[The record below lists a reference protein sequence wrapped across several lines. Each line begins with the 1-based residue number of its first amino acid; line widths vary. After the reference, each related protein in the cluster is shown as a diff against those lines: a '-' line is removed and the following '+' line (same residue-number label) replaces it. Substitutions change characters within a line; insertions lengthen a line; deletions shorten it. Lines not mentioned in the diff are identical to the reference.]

1 MFDRILNRFLLL
13 ALPKVER
20 QRLLCKKVA
29 CFFLVLCK
37 KVACCFLILCKKVA
51 CFFLIFCK
59 KVSCFFLILLEA
71 CICFNLELRECCY
84 FSKDLYFECSF
95 LACQRITHPS
105 VTIQLFCCDTPITAS
120 SHVSLAS
127 Y

>member
-51 CFFLIFCK
+51 CFFLI
-59 KVSCFFLILLEA
+59 LLET
-71 CICFNLELRECCY
+71 CICFNLQLRECCY

-95 LACQRITHPS
+95 LACQRITHSS
-105 VTIQLFCCDTPITAS
+105 VTIQLLCCDTPITTS